1 MLLQKVVISMFYKI
15 FSMILALLINQVNRH
30 CSKQLAN
37 VTLLCAKLFLFKIY
51 KNTGSSY
58 CRAWN
63 YWGRDMK
70 IICHF
75 NNQEN
80 SKLVFPSRYIV
91 IQQKLGIIMLPIVGI
106 TLSQQLHMMMDSLR
120 DSLGSEGLVLCLHLR
135 YTQSQHQGKEYL
147 LKRMILRARG

>member
-1 MLLQKVVISMFYKI
+1 MYHHY
-15 FSMILALLINQVNRH
+15 ALNF
-30 CSKQLAN
+30 
-37 VTLLCAKLFLFKIY
+37 FLFENLY

-58 CRAWN
+58 YRAWN
-63 YWGRDMK
+63 NWGRDMK

-91 IQQKLGIIMLPIVGI
+91 IQQKLGIIMLPIVGF

-120 DSLGSEGLVLCLHLR
+120 DSLGSEGLVLCLHLQ
-135 YTQSQHQGKEYL
+135 YT
-147 LKRMILRARG
+147 